1 MWHIYTLDYY
11 SAIKRNKTVPFAET
25 WMDLE
30 TGTRSEV
37 SQKEE
42 NQYHV
47 ISLIC
52 EILKNDADELICKAD
67 TDAENKHMDT
77 KGDKGWDKL
86 EDWDY
91 YV

>member
-1 MWHIYTLDYY
+1 LGIYPEKTLIQKDTCTPIFIAALFTTARTWKQPKCPSPEEWLKMWHIYTLDYY

-42 NQYHV
+42 N
-47 ISLIC
+47 
-52 EILKNDADELICKAD
+52 
-67 TDAENKHMDT
+67 
-77 KGDKGWDKL
+77 
-86 EDWDY
+86 
-91 YV
+91 